1 MQDIVNIIKNDYIN
15 DEKQTFL
22 LKIHDRINEIVFD
35 CNKLLSDD
43 KKLTNVNEFYIKN
56 HSFKLFMDLSQY
68 IYYCCMNKQNLA
80 MYELMILIILKM
92 YIENIDTNISDTI
105 SDTISET
112 VNNYSLVFYNL
123 TKYNTIKNLYI
134 ESDFLSK
141 FPANCDKLHII
152 EIVKNIYKSH
162 LDKVNRKLNL
172 LNSIK

>member
-1 MQDIVNIIKNDYIN
+1 MHDIINIIKNDYIN
-15 DEKQTFL
+15 DEKQTFP
-22 LKIHDRINEIVFD
+22 LKIQDRINEIVFD

-43 KKLTNVNEFYIKN
+43 KKLTNVNDFYIKN

-92 YIENIDTNISDTI
+92 YIENIDTNIS
-105 SDTISET
+105 ET
-112 VNNYSLVFYNL
+112 VNNYSPVFCNL

-134 ESDFLSK
+134 ESDFLGK

-162 LDKVNRKLNL
+162 LDKV
-172 LNSIK
+172 SIFEKIGVISIQ